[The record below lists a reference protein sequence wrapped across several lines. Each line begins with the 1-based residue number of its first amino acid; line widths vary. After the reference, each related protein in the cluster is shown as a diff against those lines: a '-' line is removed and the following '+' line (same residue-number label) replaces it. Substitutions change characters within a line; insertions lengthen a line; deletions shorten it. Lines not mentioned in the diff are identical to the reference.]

1 MKLELNKE
9 RKMQASKIENVSD
22 KDIVLYALYLLGGW
36 QKRVHTEDVALKGY
50 EIAPSKF
57 SWVKYPQYPDIAPA
71 RFALEAAKKPK
82 YGALVDGRSE
92 RKREKK
98 PRNLKDLLNDSKS
111 KKISGWILT
120 GSGLKWIESNKA
132 RIEKFLDIHIPR
144 GTRLPADRK
153 IKELFNS
160 SAFKKFKKYGEQ
172 AEISHAEFA
181 ESLVCTVNTRI
192 EVLNDKLEQLYFIAK
207 ELKKDEVENYV
218 NFCRNK
224 FASLLGNIKEE

>member
-1 MKLELNKE
+1 MKEQK
-9 RKMQASKIENVSD
+9 KID
-22 KDIVLYALYLLGGW
+22 KLSGMDIVLYSLYLLGGW
-36 QKRVHTEDVALKGY
+36 QKRVHTEDIALKCFQV
-50 EIAPSKF
+50 APSKF
-57 SWVKYPQYPDIAPA
+57 SWVKYPQYPDLAPA

-92 RKREKK
+92 RKRETT
-98 PRNLKDLLNDSKS
+98 PRNLKDLLNDSKIIN
-111 KKISGWILT
+111 ISGWILT
-120 GSGLKWIESNKA
+120 GSGLKWVESNKA

-144 GTRLPADRK
+144 GTRLLVDRK

-192 EVLNDKLEQLYFIAK
+192 EVLNNKLEQLYFIAK
-207 ELKKDEVENYV
+207 ELKKEEVKNYV
-218 NFCRNK
+218 DFCRKK
-224 FASLLGNIKEE
+224 FASLLGGQ